1 MTSQMDIPTDV
12 AKGTL
17 TTLNGQQVLPLT
29 DKAKDS
35 TMYVTDTATPRIVK
49 VVSKQAG
56 NSGEFTITYGVPAA
70 VTAPPSS
77 DTVNG
82 AQYGF

>member
-1 MTSQMDIPTDV
+1 
-12 AKGTL
+12 
-17 TTLNGQQVLPLT
+17 
-29 DKAKDS
+29 
-35 TMYVTDTATPRIVK
+35 MYVTDTATPRIVK